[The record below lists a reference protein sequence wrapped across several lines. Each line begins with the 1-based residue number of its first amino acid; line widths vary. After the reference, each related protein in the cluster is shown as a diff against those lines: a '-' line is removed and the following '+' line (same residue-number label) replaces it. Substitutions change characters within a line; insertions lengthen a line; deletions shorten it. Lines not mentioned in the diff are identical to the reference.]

1 MWASFW
7 GWLANL
13 PQGSASFVGSF
24 TGSAVGLIAILL
36 GALYNAHL
44 NRKRDDRLRE
54 EDRIALASTLYA
66 ELQGIHRAL
75 VENAEHLKKRPPDKD
90 AGFLVPELPMKLL
103 PATLPKMGLLRSDT
117 IRKVMD
123 AYGLAEGVSRAII
136 AVGRNAPTEYAG
148 ESSTGVPRREP
159 RRLRQ

>member
-123 AYGLAEGVSRAII
+123 AYGLAEGYL
-136 AVGRNAPTEYAG
+136 GQLLLLGGT
-148 ESSTGVPRREP
+148 
-159 RRLRQ
+159 LRPNM